1 MERNYG
7 RRGTQKFDEQ
17 LVAKPKTPM
26 LYLDKWRKKSWID
39 HIYVSNKF
47 LQDGTI
53 TGAGIDT
60 GKITY
65 KSDHRMVGVR
75 VNFTTMV
82 GRIEGMPK
90 TQKTR
95 HRTVKATIK
104 KNKEAY
110 RTIAQNRE
118 DKRDEKKGKKKG
130 FKYWETEL
138 NKIKNKITR
147 ASTKKNKQKAQKK

>member
-1 MERNYG
+1 M
-7 RRGTQKFDEQ
+7 
-17 LVAKPKTPM
+17 
-26 LYLDKWRKKSWID
+26 
-39 HIYVSNKF
+39 
-47 LQDGTI
+47 QDGTI

-95 HRTVKATIK
+95 PRTVKATIK
-104 KNKEAY
+104 KKQ
-110 RTIAQNRE
+110 RGLQN
-118 DKRDEKKGKKKG
+118 
-130 FKYWETEL
+130 Y
-138 NKIKNKITR
+138 
-147 ASTKKNKQKAQKK
+147 STKQRRQTGRKKREEKRVQILGNRTQQNKKQNNQGINKTK

>member
-1 MERNYG
+1 MA
-7 RRGTQKFDEQ
+7 Q
-17 LVAKPKTPM
+17 LRP
-26 LYLDKWRKKSWID
+26 
-39 HIYVSNKF
+39 
-47 LQDGTI
+47 
-53 TGAGIDT
+53 GAGIDT

-95 HRTVKATIK
+95 PRTVKATIK
-104 KNKEAY
+104 KNKEVY

-118 DKRDEKKGKKKG
+118 DKRNEKKGKKKRVQILG
-130 FKYWETEL
+130 NRTQQ
-138 NKIKNKITR
+138 NKKQNNQGINK
-147 ASTKKNKQKAQKK
+147 KK